1 MRRTPETV
9 VSTPRVLGVDDWAKR
24 RGHSYGT
31 ILVDLERHCPVDL
44 LPDRSAETFATWLG
58 QHPGVEII
66 SRDRSTEFAR
76 GAREGAPEAV
86 QVADRFHLLVNLR
99 EALERFIDRHR
110 KDLRGI
116 TLPTGSPE
124 QVLPTSAQ
132 RKPAR
137 RSLSEEA
144 ARHQRHEGRKER
156 HRRVQ
161 ALHAQGSSIRAISQM
176 LCLSRGTV
184 YRYLRLDEAAVM
196 NRAHQVPS
204 MLDPYLPYLF
214 QRWSDGCHNGVAL
227 WRELVARG
235 YPGSRK
241 MVAVWVGH
249 QRQTVEPSTACK
261 NPRRSDGHND
271 IVPAASSERTAAS
284 RQIAWFLLRK
294 PQTLSV
300 AEQATLV
307 HLQQRC
313 PAIASAHVL
322 VHQFS
327 EMVRTRAAAALDP
340 WLEAVATS
348 GLLDLQSFAS
358 GLVRDKAAVVEALKQ
373 TWSNGQGEGQ
383 VGRLKL
389 LKRQMYGRANF
400 DLLRRRVLYTG

>member
-1 MRRTPETV
+1 M
-9 VSTPRVLGVDDWAKR
+9 
-24 RGHSYGT
+24 
-31 ILVDLERHCPVDL
+31 
-44 LPDRSAETFATWLG
+44 
-58 QHPGVEII
+58 
-66 SRDRSTEFAR
+66 
-76 GAREGAPEAV
+76 
-86 QVADRFHLLVNLR
+86 
-99 EALERFIDRHR
+99 
-110 KDLRGI
+110 
-116 TLPTGSPE
+116 
-124 QVLPTSAQ
+124 
-132 RKPAR
+132 
-137 RSLSEEA
+137 
-144 ARHQRHEGRKER
+144 
-156 HRRVQ
+156 
-161 ALHAQGSSIRAISQM
+161 
-176 LCLSRGTV
+176 
-184 YRYLRLDEAAVM
+184 
-196 NRAHQVPS
+196 
-204 MLDPYLPYLF
+204 
-214 QRWSDGCHNGVAL
+214 
-227 WRELVARG
+227 
-235 YPGSRK
+235 
-241 MVAVWVGH
+241 
-249 QRQTVEPSTACK
+249 
-261 NPRRSDGHND
+261 
-271 IVPAASSERTAAS
+271 
-284 RQIAWFLLRK
+284 LRK